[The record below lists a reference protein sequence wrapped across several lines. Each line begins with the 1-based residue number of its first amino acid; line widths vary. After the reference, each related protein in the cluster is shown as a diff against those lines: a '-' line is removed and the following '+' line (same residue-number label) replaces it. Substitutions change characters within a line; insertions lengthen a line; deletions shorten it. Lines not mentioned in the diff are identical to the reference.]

1 MRERKKLMIMV
12 PRKRSLR
19 GTIII
24 NDTQRW
30 EIPNRV
36 GNLFRREN
44 ELGRVLP
51 LRDMLPRRSTE
62 RAELRTKFHKEGI
75 KPPDRAETVIH
86 FPENDYLMIRIVWQN
101 IHSRENLVR
110 FWTSVSSRRCV
121 YHGEPTVVVRRRQ
134 ASQRHRRHRTP
145 V

>member
-1 MRERKKLMIMV
+1 MTTTDRTHVIGMHSTVLNTIIYVSIRSPRMSDQYQSGPGQQDRRITATAMRERKKLMIMV

-24 NDTQRW
+24 NDTQRRD
-30 EIPNRV
+30 IPNRV

-62 RAELRTKFHKEGI
+62 RARNGT
-75 KPPDRAETVIH
+75 PAAARVPDRLGNMCRGDA
-86 FPENDYLMIRIVWQN
+86 RK
-101 IHSRENLVR
+101 
-110 FWTSVSSRRCV
+110 
-121 YHGEPTVVVRRRQ
+121 EPN
-134 ASQRHRRHRTP
+134 
-145 V
+145 